1 MLIHLDDFHQMERNT
16 LRGFARVTLPE
27 LGLIVHDVA
36 IHVREAKAWASPP
49 GRPMLGRDGTQLPD
63 AAGKAQFA
71 PTISFANRGDQDTF
85 SQAVLDAVWAA
96 PLEALA

>member
-1 MLIHLDDFHQMERNT
+1 MLVHLDDFRPIERKT

-49 GRPMLGRDGTQLPD
+49 GRPMLGRDGTQLRD
-63 AAGKAQFA
+63 AAGKPPFT
-71 PTISFANRGDQDTF
+71 PTISFTSRGDQDAF
-85 SQAVLDAVWAA
+85 NGAIVDAVRAA
-96 PLEALA
+96 HPEVMS

>member
-1 MLIHLDDFHQMERNT
+1 MIVLVDDFRPIERNT

-49 GRPMLGRDGTQLPD
+49 SRPMLGRDGTQLRDP
-63 AAGKAQFA
+63 AGKVQFA
-71 PTISFANRGDQDTF
+71 PTISFTSRGDQDAF
-85 SQAVLDAVWAA
+85 SQAVLDAVRAA
-96 PLEALA
+96 RPEALA